1 MAATDL
7 PVQDYIYASELAYDD
22 NPQARIGNMLGYS
35 IIKQQTLGDG
45 FQAVVLQGRG
55 YLLIAFRGTLTDVSG
70 LVDRTK
76 AVINDKEVMWG
87 ADLANAYVTPEM
99 AQKQQTDR
107 TALRQDRLVQDIIA
121 DLQISSG
128 RPVSQFRDAI
138 TLVKSYV
145 KPGVKIYLTG
155 HSLGGGIVEA
165 VADAIPGMS
174 GMTFAAP
181 GDTAFRA
188 GSSPDIINYI
198 NVNDPVGMVNLPYHV
213 GKIGFL
219 DEHYTSFDIERELDL
234 PPMLLPGYN
243 LVPDTDAALTTDP
256 GHKTAIILGS
266 LGFLV
271 ARLAV
276 FHLVGNYA
284 ALLGC
289 KDLGAK
295 AAAKPKSLHDLAMIA
310 RHCIAASLFLV
321 AGGTGA
327 VLPYAAPVVV
337 PFVVRTAKAGGRAV
351 VRIMT
356 IYGQA
361 EMDAAQFGFV
371 GAP

>member
-22 NPQARIGNMLGYS
+22 NPQARIGKMPGYG

-45 FQAVVLQGRG
+45 FQALVLQAKG

-70 LVDRTK
+70 LLDRTM
-76 AVINDKEVMWG
+76 AVVNDSEVMAG
-87 ADLANAYVTPEM
+87 ASEAHAFVTPDM
-99 AQKQQTDR
+99 VQRLQADR

-121 DLQISSG
+121 DLQISGG
-128 RPVSQFRDAI
+128 RPVRQFTDAI
-138 TLVKSYV
+138 TLVKSYA
-145 KPGVKIYLTG
+145 KPGAKIYLTG

-181 GDTAFRA
+181 GDVKFRA
-188 GSSPDIINYI
+188 GSAPDIVNYI

-219 DEHYTSFDIERELDL
+219 DQHYTSFDIEHELDL
-234 PPMLLPGYN
+234 PGMTLMGFN
-243 LVPDTDAALTTDP
+243 AVPDADAALTADP
-256 GHKTAIILGS
+256 AHKTAIILGS

-289 KDLGAK
+289 KDLGAQ
-295 AAAKPKSLHDLAMIA
+295 AAAKPKSLHDLAMVA

-337 PFVVRTAKAGGRAV
+337 PFVVRTVRAS
-351 VRIMT
+351 
-356 IYGQA
+356 YGQA
-361 EMDAAQFGFV
+361 ELDAAQFGFA
-371 GAP
+371 GMP